1 MDPAAL
7 NTSLGILASL
17 IALSFAAIGSVL
29 GTGTAANAAIG
40 AWKRN
45 YAQGKPASFML
56 LAFVG
61 APLSQTIY
69 GMILMFAMITRATAG
84 MPWQSLCGIGAVA
97 GLAMGWSAWFQG
109 RAGAAG
115 SDAFGETEQGFT
127 NYLAALGVIETVAI
141 FVMVFAMIALGRFD
155 AAMAPAA

>member
-1 MDPAAL
+1 MDAAL
-7 NTSLGILASL
+7 NTSLGILGSL
-17 IALSFAAIGSVL
+17 VALSFSAIGSVL
-29 GTGTAANAAIG
+29 GTGVASNAAIG
-40 AWKRN
+40 AWKKN

-69 GMILMFAMITRATAG
+69 GMILMFAMIGKAQAG
-84 MPWQSLCGIGAVA
+84 MPWQSLCGIGAAA
-97 GLAMGWSAWFQG
+97 GLAIGWSAWLQG

-115 SDAFGETEQGFT
+115 SDAFGETEKGFT

-141 FVMVFAMIALGRFD
+141 FVMVFAMIALGKFEPV
-155 AAMAPAA
+155 AG